1 MSKSGFY
8 AWKSRPLSARDHD
21 DARLLCEIREAHA
34 QSRGTYGS
42 PRIHAYLR
50 AHGRRVGKSR
60 IERLMHAHGLSG
72 AVNRKRRPRTT
83 DSDHGLPIAP
93 NLLQRDF
100 SAPAPNTVW
109 VADITYVLTGE
120 GWLYLAAIMDLCT
133 RKIVGWAMRETL
145 HAELVIAA

>member
-1 MSKSGFY
+1 
-8 AWKSRPLSARDHD
+8 
-21 DARLLCEIREAHA
+21 
-34 QSRGTYGS
+34 
-42 PRIHAYLR
+42 
-50 AHGRRVGKSR
+50 
-60 IERLMHAHGLSG
+60 MHAHGLSG